1 MNQGEGEVESAG
13 GRVEQKLHEA
23 IVEGNTKLEA
33 FKEILNKDPK
43 ILDRIKVGC
52 FIHTPLHVA
61 AYHGHLEFVKEILK
75 KSPGLVEVLDSQRW
89 SPLHL
94 ASARGHLDIVQ
105 ALVLENPDMC
115 TALDGDARTPLHL
128 AAMKGNLDVMDKL
141 MNVKDV
147 AGNTILHLAVRNKK
161 WQVVKYLLE
170 KIEKAEKTENRINVV
185 NAINNCGYTAY
196 DIIMESKNDTQE
208 FKDIIVTFR
217 KVKAVKANLSKGEW
231 LSKKRDILMV
241 VASLIATM
249 AFQAAISPP
258 GEIRLRV
265 AAAAADGTNPPK
277 KSSHLLQSTPPDNLQ
292 TSVNEVGYVTE
303 NIEAMKISK
312 CPGSS
317 IANLPTGLDMV
328 NEVGYVTENIE
339 AMKISKCPG
348 SSIANLPTGLD
359 MDQSN
364 GVSSLENIKCKLLH
378 WEGTSLVVTEGQIAS
393 RDPKSNVQHVTFGPI
408 CWKVWV
414 NRITANVPLFSSTR
428 DIGDAFQ
435 RLYGI
440 DLDFEKH
447 FECGDG
453 RGGLATV
460 SNPMRS

>member
-161 WQVVKYLLE
+161 WQSFTVIPIPLAIIEVNDGEYIIEAAVVKYLLE

-258 GEIRLRV
+258 GGFWQDNT
-265 AAAAADGTNPPK
+265 AAHRAG
-277 KSSHLLQSTPPDNLQ
+277 
-292 TSVNEVGYVTE
+292 
-303 NIEAMKISK
+303 EAIMAYNY
-312 CPGSS
+312 CW
-317 IANLPTGLDMV
+317 
-328 NEVGYVTENIE
+328 
-339 AMKISKCPG
+339 
-348 SSIANLPTGLD
+348 
-359 MDQSN
+359 
-364 GVSSLENIKCKLLH
+364 LH
-378 WEGTSLVVTEGQIAS
+378 IL
-393 RDPKSNVQHVTFGPI
+393 
-408 CWKVWV
+408 
-414 NRITANVPLFSSTR
+414 
-428 DIGDAFQ
+428 
-435 RLYGI
+435 
-440 DLDFEKH
+440 
-447 FECGDG
+447 
-453 RGGLATV
+453 
-460 SNPMRS
+460 

>member
-170 KIEKAEKTENRINVV
+170 KIEKAEKTENRINV
-185 NAINNCGYTAY
+185 
-196 DIIMESKNDTQE
+196 E

-217 KVKAVKANLSKGEW
+217 KVKAMKANLSKGEW

-258 GEIRLRV
+258 GGFWQDNTPAHRAGEAIMAYNYPNTYPYFIRANTTGFVLSV
-265 AAAAADGTNPPK
+265 STILLLITGWPFKKKFFMWLLVMIMWVTITSIAFTYAFSIVVVTPK
-277 KSSHLLQSTPPDNLQ
+277 KEREPLTHTIIVGAIVWCCVMASLMIVHTIRVINWWLKTNKGIDVWPEIKQFFKSN
-292 TSVNEVGYVTE
+292 TSKQDTNSRSICVGLRWSCE
-303 NIEAMKISK
+303 
-312 CPGSS
+312 
-317 IANLPTGLDMV
+317 
-328 NEVGYVTENIE
+328 
-339 AMKISKCPG
+339 
-348 SSIANLPTGLD
+348 
-359 MDQSN
+359 Q
-364 GVSSLENIKCKLLH
+364 
-378 WEGTSLVVTEGQIAS
+378 
-393 RDPKSNVQHVTFGPI
+393 RDP
-408 CWKVWV
+408 
-414 NRITANVPLFSSTR
+414 
-428 DIGDAFQ
+428 
-435 RLYGI
+435 
-440 DLDFEKH
+440 FE
-447 FECGDG
+447 
-453 RGGLATV
+453 GGCCCC
-460 SNPMRS
+460 

>member
-33 FKEILNKDPK
+33 FKEILIKDPK

-75 KSPGLVEVLDSQRW
+75 KSPGLVEVLDSRRW

-141 MNVKDV
+141 FEASLYGPHELMNVKDV

-170 KIEKAEKTENRINVV
+170 KIEKAEKTKNRINVV

-217 KVKAVKANLSKGEW
+217 KVKAMKANLSKDEW

-265 AAAAADGTNPPK
+265 AAAAAD
-277 KSSHLLQSTPPDNLQ
+277 
-292 TSVNEVGYVTE
+292 V
-303 NIEAMKISK
+303 
-312 CPGSS
+312 
-317 IANLPTGLDMV
+317 
-328 NEVGYVTENIE
+328 
-339 AMKISKCPG
+339 
-348 SSIANLPTGLD
+348 
-359 MDQSN
+359 
-364 GVSSLENIKCKLLH
+364 
-378 WEGTSLVVTEGQIAS
+378 
-393 RDPKSNVQHVTFGPI
+393 
-408 CWKVWV
+408 
-414 NRITANVPLFSSTR
+414 
-428 DIGDAFQ
+428 
-435 RLYGI
+435 
-440 DLDFEKH
+440 
-447 FECGDG
+447 
-453 RGGLATV
+453 
-460 SNPMRS
+460 